1 VIISFFFF
9 FFFYPWPGFYLNILV
24 NCWLVGIKMPMS
36 ITYCRGGS
44 RNFSI
49 VGIKLIFED
58 LPHNSFNFGVPKH
71 RIVLPPCICLCFIL
85 Y

>member
-1 VIISFFFF
+1 
-9 FFFYPWPGFYLNILV
+9 
-24 NCWLVGIKMPMS
+24 MPMS

-58 LPHNSFNFGVPKH
+58 LPHKKYIFLGDSFNFGVPKH
-71 RIVLPPCICLCFIL
+71 RLVLPPCICLCFIL